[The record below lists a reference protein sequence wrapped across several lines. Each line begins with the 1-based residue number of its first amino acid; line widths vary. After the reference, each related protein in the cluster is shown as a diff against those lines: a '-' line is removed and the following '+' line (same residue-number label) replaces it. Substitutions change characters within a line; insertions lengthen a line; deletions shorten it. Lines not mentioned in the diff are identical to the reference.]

1 MNKKIG
7 LFGGSFNPIHK
18 GHIAMAHKM
27 LRKGHLDELWFMVSP
42 LNPFK
47 KEATDLLDDDLR
59 LEMTQKAL
67 EDEPHLKASD
77 YEFHLPKPSYTW
89 DTLQHLSADFPQ
101 DEFTLLIGADNWSA
115 WDRWYHAEDILSHY
129 AVMIYPRKD
138 HPIDAATLP
147 KGVMLASMR
156 IYEVS
161 SSDIRKRVQ
170 EGQSVADL
178 VPESILPLVEKYYG
192 KK

>member
-18 GHIAMAHKM
+18 GHIAMAHEM
-27 LRKGHLDELWFMVSP
+27 LRKGHLDEIWFMVSP

-67 EDEPHLKASD
+67 EGEAHLKASD

-89 DTLQHLSADFPQ
+89 DTLQHLSTDFPQ

-129 AVMIYPRKD
+129 AVMVYPRKD

-156 IYEVS
+156 LYEVS
-161 SSDIRKRVQ
+161 SSDIRKRVK

-192 KK
+192 RK